1 MDTVFDASADSAPL
15 RLVTTETRFRA
26 HDPQSRVRDGGVPSE
41 PELLGCDP
49 AFFLASVDGSRWT
62 PRILTISSGAS
73 VVGFLFAKERK
84 VAGLRS
90 GLIYADDAL
99 GMMVA
104 AKPGLEEQVFEA
116 GVSHLMFSLGAR
128 GLRLLVPPSGYAMN
142 AIRHLVQESP
152 LDVHY
157 GRSDHHTEL
166 PLGESYEAFLKGL
179 GDKTRRNFRYYRRRF
194 ESRGH
199 LVVPQMGFSVFEQ
212 AAHRLEKLNVTGSG
226 RNGILRAMR
235 MLNTVKQPLL
245 MGLRHENGEWLSILG
260 GWYEADRVVVFMQM
274 NNEREFP
281 QESLCT
287 VARSYLIDAVI
298 QCGFRKLVFWAGV
311 GGPIARYCI
320 PVPALGVYLDA
331 RTPLWRATRRVVA
344 LTTSLLPRKASVLA
358 NWVSPAQG

>member
-1 MDTVFDASADSAPL
+1 METMFDTSADAARL

-26 HDPQSRVRDGGVPSE
+26 HHPQSRVRDGGVPSE

-49 AFFLASVDGSRWT
+49 AFFLASVDGARWT

-84 VAGLRS
+84 FAGLRL
-90 GLIYADDAL
+90 GLIYADDVL

-116 GVSHLMFSLGAR
+116 GLSHLMFSSGAR
-128 GLRLLVPPSGYAMN
+128 GLRLLVPPTGYAMN
-142 AIRHLVQESP
+142 AIRRLAQESP
-152 LDVHY
+152 LDVHC
-157 GRSDHHTEL
+157 GGSDHHTEL
-166 PLGESYEAFLKGL
+166 PLGGSYEAFLKGL

-199 LVVPQMGFSVFEQ
+199 LIVPQMGLSVFEQ
-212 AAHRLEKLNVTGSG
+212 AAYTFEKLNVIGAG
-226 RNGILRAMR
+226 RNGIRRAMR
-235 MLNTVKQPLL
+235 MLKTAKRPLL

-260 GWYEADRVVVFMQM
+260 GWYEGDRVVVFMQM

-287 VARSYLIDAVI
+287 VARSYLIEAAI
-298 QCGFRKLVFWAGV
+298 QGGFRKLVFWAGV
-311 GGPIARYCI
+311 GGPIARYCV

-344 LTTSLLPRKASVLA
+344 LTASLLPRKASELA
-358 NWVSPAQG
+358 NWVSPAQV